1 MKNNKIQLSKN
12 IKKYRLYSMKIKSSL
27 GNEADDRTWVHQGKL
42 TTDNFDFRRVLMK
55 KMSQSELSKRIGV
68 SHQAISKWETGENYP
83 DFMSLISLA
92 QLFEVSLDIL
102 VYQ

>member
-12 IKKYRLYSMKIKSSL
+12 IKKYRL
-27 GNEADDRTWVHQGKL
+27 V
-42 TTDNFDFRRVLMK
+42 K

>member
-12 IKKYRLYSMKIKSSL
+12 IKKYR
-27 GNEADDRTWVHQGKL
+27 
-42 TTDNFDFRRVLMK
+42 LMK

-83 DFMSLISLA
+83 DFMSLSSLA

>member
-12 IKKYRLYSMKIKSSL
+12 IKKYR
-27 GNEADDRTWVHQGKL
+27 
-42 TTDNFDFRRVLMK
+42 LMK

>member
-12 IKKYRLYSMKIKSSL
+12 IKKYRL
-27 GNEADDRTWVHQGKL
+27 
-42 TTDNFDFRRVLMK
+42 MK
-55 KMSQSELSKRIGV
+55 KMSQSDLSKRIGV

>member
-12 IKKYRLYSMKIKSSL
+12 IKEYR
-27 GNEADDRTWVHQGKL
+27 
-42 TTDNFDFRRVLMK
+42 LMK
-55 KMSQSELSKRIGV
+55 KMSQSDLSKRIGV

>member
-1 MKNNKIQLSKN
+1 MKDNKIQLSKN
-12 IKKYRLYSMKIKSSL
+12 IKKYR
-27 GNEADDRTWVHQGKL
+27 
-42 TTDNFDFRRVLMK
+42 LMK

-92 QLFEVSLDIL
+92 QLFEVSLDNL

>member
-12 IKKYRLYSMKIKSSL
+12 IKKYRL
-27 GNEADDRTWVHQGKL
+27 V
-42 TTDNFDFRRVLMK
+42 K

-102 VYQ
+102 AYQ

>member
-1 MKNNKIQLSKN
+1 MKDNKIQLSKN
-12 IKKYRLYSMKIKSSL
+12 IKKYRL
-27 GNEADDRTWVHQGKL
+27 
-42 TTDNFDFRRVLMK
+42 MK
-55 KMSQSELSKRIGV
+55 KMSQSELSKRVGV

-92 QLFEVSLDIL
+92 QLFEVSLDNL

>member
-12 IKKYRLYSMKIKSSL
+12 IKKYR
-27 GNEADDRTWVHQGKL
+27 
-42 TTDNFDFRRVLMK
+42 LMK

-83 DFMSLISLA
+83 DFMSLINLA

>member
-1 MKNNKIQLSKN
+1 MKNNKIQLSKT
-12 IKKYRLYSMKIKSSL
+12 IKKYR
-27 GNEADDRTWVHQGKL
+27 
-42 TTDNFDFRRVLMK
+42 LMK
-55 KMSQSELSKRIGV
+55 KMSQSDLSKRIGV